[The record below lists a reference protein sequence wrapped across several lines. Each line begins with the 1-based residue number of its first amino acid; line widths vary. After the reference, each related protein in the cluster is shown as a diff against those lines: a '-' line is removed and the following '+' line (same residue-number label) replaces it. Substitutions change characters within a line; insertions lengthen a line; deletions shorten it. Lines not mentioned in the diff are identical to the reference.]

1 MNQQEQQV
9 LAQFLDQL
17 TAVRGVVKDN
27 EADGMI
33 RAAVSRQPDSAYLLV
48 QRALLLDQALSDA
61 NKRIAELES
70 QTRNATTRSS
80 FLDNS
85 PWAQP
90 ARRETTNV
98 YGEPIPPHAATPAMQ
113 AAPAVAANNTRG
125 GAGSFLAS
133 AAATAAGVAG
143 GAFLFQGLEHM
154 FNRDSGMNNMMSSSN
169 PWSGNQ
175 TVPENATVNNY
186 HGDQVDPQDQTT
198 LANDPF
204 AGTAY
209 DSNVD
214 DGIDPTDGDIWT

>member
-9 LAQFLDQL
+9 LTQFLEQL

-27 EADGMI
+27 EADAMI

-48 QRALLLDQALSDA
+48 QRALLLDQALAEA
-61 NKRIAELES
+61 NNRIAELES
-70 QTRNATTRSS
+70 QTRNASTRGG

-85 PWAQP
+85 PWSQP
-90 ARRETTNV
+90 ARRDTTNV
-98 YGEPIPPHAATPAMQ
+98 YGEPITRAATPAMQ
-113 AAPAVAANNTRG
+113 ATPAAAANNSG
-125 GAGSFLAS
+125 SGASSFLAS

-154 FNRDSGMNNMMSSSN
+154 FNRDSGTNNMMSSSN

-175 TVPENATVNNY
+175 SVPENVTVNNY
-186 HGDQVDPQDQTT
+186 YGDPLDPRNDAS

-204 AGTAY
+204 ATA
-209 DSNVD
+209 DDNNVD
-214 DGIDPTDGDIWT
+214 DGIDPTDGDVWT